1 MNIDI
6 NENDY
11 IVIKTKGSNSGKRSA
26 RLVGSKN
33 PADAAASAL
42 SSEPGKVAVEDRG
55 G

>member
-6 NENDY
+6 DENDC
-11 IVIKTKGSNSGKRSA
+11 IVVKTKGSDIGKRSA
-26 RLVGSKN
+26 GLAGSKN

-42 SSEPGKVAVEDRG
+42 SSELRKVAVEDRG